1 MTTSWEHGNSSDD
14 FSDRN
19 HNLTDRARYIV
30 TAIVF
35 LGVLLRLGLY
45 ITNRPDN
52 AYDDHWTPVS
62 TVLEGGPIIPRVDAC
77 WECGQPPLF
86 TILASG
92 LYRITHGIV
101 DPGGPLYSM
110 DMLKVLQ
117 GLTCFFGI
125 LAVFAFIPGVRRAYL
140 RAPALIAA
148 VLFVALI
155 PRHIYLSAMMANDTL
170 AVLLAMVATSLIMAS
185 SSIDTPRTIQT
196 IILGCVAGL
205 CAFTKGTALIVIP
218 AVGVWLAWWGIKTRD
233 LRFFIRHGCI
243 FAIFTFLFGGWI
255 FIQRWLEYGNPLIKN
270 MEIFGLQQEPG
281 YLGLIS
287 FLPKPITLMRIPF
300 LDIATG
306 TSIPTQVY
314 ARIWFDYELYLAG
327 LAERNQTLVW
337 ARFMYIAGVV
347 PTTIIVVGIYSLIRD
362 LGKDPRWVA
371 MLVLIASGC
380 FIVISHSIQY
390 PVYSSMKATYLLP
403 SLGALGIAFGRG
415 YELLQTRSS
424 AWLRRSV
431 RIACVICMI
440 GIVSHLVWLMVAG
453 PGHHGL

>member
-1 MTTSWEHGNSSDD
+1 MTTSWDHGNSSGD
-14 FSDRN
+14 FSDGN
-19 HNLTDRARYIV
+19 HKLTDRARYIV
-30 TAIVF
+30 TVIVLF
-35 LGVLLRLGLY
+35 GALLRLGLY
-45 ITNRPDN
+45 ITNRADN

-86 TILASG
+86 TILATG
-92 LYRITHGIV
+92 LYKATHDIV

-117 GLTCFFGI
+117 GLTCLFG
-125 LAVFAFIPGVRRAYL
+125 LVAVFAFLPGIRRAHFHT
-140 RAPALIAA
+140 AGIVAA
-148 VLFVALI
+148 VFFVALM

-170 AVLLAMVATSLIMAS
+170 AVFVAMAATSLLMAYS
-185 SSIDTPRTIQT
+185 PKNRPGIGQT

-205 CAFTKGTALIVIP
+205 CAFTKGTSLIVIP
-218 AVGVWLAWWGIKTRD
+218 AVGVWLVWWGIKTRD
-233 LRFFIRHGCI
+233 AGFLIRHGCT
-243 FAIFTFLFGGWI
+243 FAICTTLFGGWI

-270 MEIFGLQQEPG
+270 MEIFGLEQEPG
-281 YLGLIS
+281 YIGLVS

-306 TSIPTQVY
+306 ISIPTQVY

-327 LAERNQTLVW
+327 LAERSQSLFW
-337 ARFMYIAGVV
+337 ARFMYVAGFV
-347 PTTIIVVGIYSLIRD
+347 PTVIIIVGMYTFIRD
-362 LGKDPRWVA
+362 VRRDPRWGA
-371 MLVLIASGC
+371 MFVLIASGC

-403 SLGALGIAFGRG
+403 SLGAMGIAFGRG
-415 YELLQTRSS
+415 YDLVQTRSPM
-424 AWLRRSV
+424 WLRKSV
-431 RIACVICMI
+431 FIACVVCIV
-440 GIVSHLVWLMVAG
+440 GIVSHLVWLMAAG